1 MIIKALA
8 SLLICAGVAVPIMP
22 QETGN
27 HIQQVEQWRPLVQQA
42 LDDYSIGDQIETF
55 LRVMQCESRG
65 DTWAK
70 NPTSTASGLMQ
81 HLARPYW
88 PARAE
93 AIGMPGASPFDP
105 IGNIYASAYLLTTA
119 GGGWEHWTC
128 Y

>member
-8 SLLICAGVAVPIMP
+8 SLLICAGSVQIMP
-22 QETGN
+22 QEKGN
-27 HIQQVEQWRPLVQQA
+27 YIDNVERWRPLAQQA
-42 LDDYSIGDQIETF
+42 LDDYNIGYEIETF
-55 LRVMQCESRG
+55 LRVMTCESLG
-65 DTWAK
+65 LPYAK
-70 NPTSTASGLMQ
+70 NPNSTASGLMQ

-105 IGNIYASAYLLTTA
+105 IANIYASAWLLTR
-119 GGGWEHWTC
+119 GGWSHWTC

>member
-8 SLLICAGVAVPIMP
+8 SLLICAGFAVPIMP

-27 HIQQVEQWRPLVQQA
+27 YPYQVEQWRPLAQQA
-42 LDDYSIGDQIETF
+42 LDDYNIGDQIETF
-55 LRVMQCESRG
+55 MRVLACESGGNAR
-65 DTWAK
+65 AK

-88 PARAE
+88 PARAK

-105 IGNIYASAYLLTTA
+105 IANIYASAYLLTTA

>member
-8 SLLICAGVAVPIMP
+8 SLLICAPAVQIMP

-27 HIQQVEQWRPLVQQA
+27 HISAVEQWRPLAQQA
-42 LDDYSIGDQIETF
+42 LDDYGIGHEIGTF
-55 LRVMQCESRG
+55 MRVLACESGGNAR
-65 DTWAK
+65 AK

-88 PARAE
+88 PARAA
-93 AIGMPGASPFDP
+93 AIGMPGASIFNP
-105 IGNIYASAYLLTTA
+105 IANVYASAWLLTTA